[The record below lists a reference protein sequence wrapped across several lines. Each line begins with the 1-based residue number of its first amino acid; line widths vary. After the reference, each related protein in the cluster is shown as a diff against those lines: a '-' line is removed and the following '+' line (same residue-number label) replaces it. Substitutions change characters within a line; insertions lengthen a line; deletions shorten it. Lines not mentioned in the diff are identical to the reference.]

1 MNEIY
6 RIVDQ
11 LQRAHDG
18 EPWYGDPLMAILDGI
33 TAKVAADRSR
43 SAHSIWELLAHITV
57 WQRESARRLRDRNYR
72 KLSHEED
79 WPPVTDTSEHAWKNA
94 VQELVSA
101 HRDLVAALH
110 QFEPASLDHVVPGSP
125 NQSYYLVLHGV
136 VQHTIYHTAQIALLK
151 KQAAHS

>member
-1 MNEIY
+1 MNEIH

-18 EPWYGDPLMAILDGI
+18 EPWYGDPLMIILDGV

-43 SAHSIWELLAHITV
+43 SAHSIWELLTHITV
-57 WQRESARRLRDRNYR
+57 WQQEGARRLRDRNYR

-79 WPPVTDTSEHAWKNA
+79 WPAITDTSEQAWKNT
-94 VQELVSA
+94 VQALVSA
-101 HRDLVAALH
+101 HHDLIAALR
-110 QFEPASLDHVVPGSP
+110 QFDPTSLDQTVSGSP

-136 VQHTIYHTAQIALLK
+136 IQHTIYHAAQIALLK
-151 KQAAHS
+151 KQAAH